1 MTSKHTLL
9 ALAAASLALASTT
22 ALAQDSFGYD
32 TLSKCCWD
40 GVQPLGAVRKAA
52 DGTLGVVHV
61 GYLYEDSSTTS
72 VELIGGELDRGLLYD
87 FDWTVEPADVSTSM
101 ADAVDTRDTTDMVGI
116 IIQENDGDLNLQ
128 PLGVPESESSGG
140 YVDIGPI
147 TVAEI
152 SGGIELAAPS
162 NDPVSQCCITMPETL
177 KAATLDRQGY
187 VDLMDAGAIT
197 LDSRGNLL
205 EGTTY
210 GR

>member
-1 MTSKHTLL
+1 MNATHTILC
-9 ALAAASLALASTT
+9 AAAAALALASTT
-22 ALAQDSFGYD
+22 ALGQDSYGHD
-32 TLSKCCWD
+32 TLSKCCWE
-40 GVQPLGAVRKAA
+40 GVQPLGAVRTDANGIK
-52 DGTLGVVHV
+52 GVVHI
-61 GYLYEDSSTTS
+61 GYLHEDSASTS
-72 VELIGGELDRGLLYD
+72 VELIEGNLSRGLVYD

-101 ADAVDTRDTTDMVGI
+101 ADAVATRDTTDMVGI

-128 PLGVPESESSGG
+128 PLGVPESETGG

-152 SGGIELAAPS
+152 SGGVEIAAPS

-197 LDSRGNLL
+197 IDSQGNLL
-205 EGTTY
+205 EGTTFS
-210 GR
+210 R